1 MKIFAALSAILL
13 INFLNDITTAQ
24 NRNIYEPKPVVEISG
39 GENFEHQNVDVIST
53 FTNPAFNPV
62 NTTEFIFNVHSISPI
77 KTGYDFQSNASTQQV
92 WADYFNPQ
100 YLHATFTNSQQSAG
114 YSDRKC
120 IYFGSTD
127 AGVNWFEL
135 GQVPSSGRAGFPSIY
150 GKNDGSAV
158 LLNHN
163 NFFGGFVHTTVS
175 ADATPFGYNF
185 TDYDPGNISDGPVWP
200 RHVVT
205 ANDIVVFASSGS
217 PAPDD
222 DVKLNSLDLSTG
234 LFSGWTNLASD
245 DAEQYDF
252 AISPGGKIGLAY
264 TGWSGV
270 NEDGDVLY
278 KESTDNGI
286 TWSGPVKIYDSDN
299 QFSSDTA
306 YGSLRG
312 ISVNF
317 FNEEPCVTYE
327 ICLQIFSS
335 NGSFFPGLP
344 SEIQFWSP
352 NINGGVPKVIADS
365 SNVPYYPYVGTNDTH
380 VPVCRPVIGRADNGY
395 LFVAFNTTTEHV
407 FPSPDTT
414 SYMAGYFMYS
424 VDGGETWSVPEKFT
438 PDSPLLDWRYP
449 SIAEVVPVTTE
460 DESFTIHIV
469 MQGDSIP
476 GSTVNTGGM
485 PVGVTAQYYHFSAD
499 VSIGDAGNDA
509 SLVTSYTLEQNYPNP
524 FNPATVIKYGV
535 PEASLVQL
543 KIYDVLGNELATLV
557 NEEKHAGTHQVEFD
571 ASEFSSGVY
580 FYTMKTNGFAQTK
593 KMVVA
598 K

>member
-1 MKIFAALSAILL
+1 MKIFTALFAVLL
-13 INFLNDITTAQ
+13 INFLNDFATAQ
-24 NRNIYEPKPVVEISG
+24 NRNIYEPIPVVEIRG
-39 GENFEHQNVDVIST
+39 DENFEHQNVDLIST
-53 FTNPAFNPV
+53 STNPAFNPV
-62 NTTEFIFNVHSISPI
+62 NTSEFIFNVHSISPI
-77 KTGYDFQSNASTQQV
+77 KNGYDFQSNASTQQV
-92 WADYFNPQ
+92 WVDYFNPQ
-100 YLHATFTNSQQSAG
+100 YLHATFTNSQQAAG

-120 IYFGSTD
+120 LYFGSTD

-158 LLNHN
+158 LLDHN

-264 TGWSGV
+264 SGWSGV

-286 TWSGPVKIYDSDN
+286 TWSGLVKIYDSDN
-299 QFSSDTA
+299 QFTSDTA

-335 NGSFFPGLP
+335 SGSFFPGLP

-395 LFVAFNTTTEHV
+395 LFVAFNATTEHV

-449 SIAEVVPVTTE
+449 SIAEVVPVTTD

-499 VSIGDAGNDA
+499 VNIGDAGNDA
-509 SLVTSYTLEQNYPNP
+509 SLVTRYTLEQNYPNP

-543 KIYDVLGNELATLV
+543 KIYDVLGNELVTLV
-557 NEEKHAGTHQVEFD
+557 NEEKHAGTYLVEFD